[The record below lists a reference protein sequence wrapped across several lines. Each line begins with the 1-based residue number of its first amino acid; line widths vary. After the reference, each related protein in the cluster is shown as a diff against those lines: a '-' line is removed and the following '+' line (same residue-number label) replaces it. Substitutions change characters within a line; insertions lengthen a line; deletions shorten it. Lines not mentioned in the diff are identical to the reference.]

1 MTERLPRKFSG
12 VFATAVAAAG
22 AAVLGLALA
31 LPPFGGDEWVETIR
45 AAAAFV
51 GGALL
56 VAGAAV
62 GYLSLSRQPLLPN
75 ERIERSADP
84 SAGSWL
90 VVPALV
96 LAASTSW
103 MFSRLSAS
111 ISLWRDIIAGLDRLN
126 VWQGMWD
133 APQFSGY
140 YLAPIGLI
148 VAAPALQ
155 ALTVAAF
162 AAAAI
167 VALVMMLL
175 RSSRLPRVFL
185 IAVLWLAALVFIGG
199 VATMFAARAIPVVE
213 QEIRRLP
220 DPDGEGARWL
230 PQIRRYG
237 DATQSASRTLTLTWA
252 AWALLLP
259 VLAWSDRAARTFATV
274 RPAPIKPI
282 DHQIATDTDRERYF
296 EDIARRIDSR

>member
-1 MTERLPRKFSG
+1 MTERLPRKFSR
-12 VFATAVAAAG
+12 VLATAVAAAG
-22 AAVLGLALA
+22 AAVLGLALV
-31 LPPFGGDEWVETIR
+31 LPPVGGGEWFATIR

-51 GGALL
+51 GGALF
-56 VAGAAV
+56 VAGAAIA
-62 GYLSLSRQPLLPN
+62 YLSSSRQPLLPN
-75 ERIERSADP
+75 ERVERSSDP

-90 VVPALV
+90 VLPALV
-96 LAASTSW
+96 LAASTTW
-103 MFSRLSAS
+103 MFSRLPAS
-111 ISLWRDIIAGLDRLN
+111 ISLWRDIITGLDRLN

-140 YLAPIGLI
+140 YLAPIGLV

-155 ALTVAAF
+155 ALTAAVF
-162 AAAAI
+162 AAAAF
-167 VALVMMLL
+167 VVLLLMLFK
-175 RSSRLPRVFL
+175 SSRLPRVFL

-199 VATMFAARAIPVVE
+199 VATMVAARAIPVVE

-237 DATQSASRTLTLTWA
+237 DATQSANRTLMVTWA

-259 VLAWSDRAARTFATV
+259 VLALSDRAERTFATV
-274 RPAPIKPI
+274 RPAPIEPI
-282 DHQIATDTDRERYF
+282 DHQRATEADRERYF